1 MPTYSVLQI
10 YSGSVLVR
18 QGNRGE
24 EKKNIYFFLLSAL
37 GGECIACPEEE
48 IHVHLRSREMWLR
61 GQKMNLRLLSLS
73 GISLLSEYMN
83 QNGA

>member
-1 MPTYSVLQI
+1 MPTYCCVLQI

-18 QGNRGE
+18 QGNRGD
-24 EKKNIYFFLLSAL
+24 EKYFFFFLSL
-37 GGECIACPEEE
+37 CFVGECVAYPEEE
-48 IHVHLRSREMWLR
+48 IHLRSREMWLR

-73 GISLLSEYMN
+73 GISLLSEYIN

>member
-1 MPTYSVLQI
+1 MPTYCCVLQI

-24 EKKNIYFFLLSAL
+24 EKKYIFFFSLSAL
-37 GGECIACPEEE
+37 GGECVACPEEE
-48 IHVHLRSREMWLR
+48 IHLRNREMWLR
-61 GQKMNLRLLSLS
+61 GQKMNMRLLSLS